1 MPARKNKNIV
11 TTAAAGGFAFAD
23 PKPSPD
29 NFNTFNPQDVFADS
43 GIYATAV
50 PEPIPPPWRTPPVF
64 SLTEIIGQAAVQ
76 QIQNSNR
83 IVFHSFGDTGGIK
96 EPAHQFA
103 VADAITA
110 DLAGKGYT
118 AGRPAFLF
126 HLGDVVYYFG
136 QEVYYFDQFYDPYR
150 DYDAP
155 IFAIPGNHDGVMY
168 PKEAANYSLE
178 PFVNNFCSKS
188 PVSLAVAQGC
198 SRTTM
203 TQPGV
208 YFTLDTPFVK
218 LIGLYSNT
226 SETVGTI
233 QGPKSDTQ
241 QLKFLT
247 AQLQN
252 AFTERSQGDQRAL
265 IVAVHH
271 PPFTGSS
278 SHFPSPGLLKDLDTA
293 CTQAKIMPDLVLSGH
308 AHLYER
314 YTRSV
319 GGRQIPYVVAGNG
332 GYYNLSAFKTG
343 SNGALPKPPVT
354 GTDGQGNPLTLEA
367 FAQNTFGFL
376 RITVTPKSILLESI
390 GVDEKSGK
398 TTNVDSCT
406 ISLGAQAPAP
416 THHVSGGG
424 SGGSHQHKPPAT
436 HQKGAG
442 SKSGKRR

>member
-1 MPARKNKNIV
+1 MPARTNPP
-11 TTAAAGGFAFAD
+11 TAGGYAFGD

-29 NFNTFNPQDVFADS
+29 NFNTFNPKDVFADS
-43 GIYATAV
+43 GINVTPIA
-50 PEPIPPPWRTPPVF
+50 EPIPASWRTPPVF
-64 SLTEIIGQAAVQ
+64 SLADILGQTAVQ

-83 IVFHSFGDTGGIK
+83 IVFHSVGDTGGIK

-110 DLAGKGYT
+110 DLAGKDYS
-118 AGRPAFLF
+118 AGRPAFFF

-150 DYDAP
+150 DYNAP

-168 PKEAANYSLE
+168 PKEPVNFSLE

-188 PVSLAVAQGC
+188 PVQMPEAQSC
-198 SRTTM
+198 ARTTM

-208 YFTLDTPFVK
+208 YFALDAPFVK
-218 LIGLYSNT
+218 IIGLYSNT

-233 QGPKSDTQ
+233 GGPKSDTQ
-241 QLKFLT
+241 QLQFLT
-247 AQLQN
+247 AQLQ
-252 AFTERSQGDQRAL
+252 AAVTERSQGDQRAL
-265 IVAVHH
+265 IIAVHH

-278 SHFPSPGLLKDLDTA
+278 DHFPSPGLLKDLDSA

-319 GGRQIPYVVAGNG
+319 AGKQIPYIVAGNG
-332 GYYNLSAFKTG
+332 GYYNLSKFKTG
-343 SNGALPKPPVT
+343 STGAPPKPPVT

-367 FAQNTFGFL
+367 FADSTFGFL
-376 RITVTPKSILLESI
+376 RLTVTPQSILVESV
-390 GVDEKSGK
+390 GVDETSGK
-398 TTNVDSCT
+398 AANVDSAT
-406 ISLGAQAPAP
+406 FNLVQSASSSHQRSGN
-416 THHVSGGG
+416 GGG
-424 SGGSHQHKPPAT
+424 SPQHNPPPA
-436 HQKGAG
+436 HHNGAAKRG
-442 SKSGKRR
+442 GKRP